1 MDCTVSHFI
10 NPFQKM
16 GDQDDYILWAGNL
29 EDKVTEELL
38 YELFLQAG
46 PLDYVKKP
54 KEKNFAFICYKH
66 KDSVKYAMKL
76 FEGKFQNIH
85 NS

>member
-1 MDCTVSHFI
+1 MD
-10 NPFQKM
+10 
-16 GDQDDYILWAGNL
+16 DQDDYILWAGNL

-54 KEKNFAFICYKH
+54 KEKNFAFICFKH
-66 KDSVKYAMKL
+66 KESVKYAMKL
-76 FEGKFQNIH
+76 FEGKFQKNQTIYIMGQ
-85 NS
+85 NFFSIF

>member
-1 MDCTVSHFI
+1 MD
-10 NPFQKM
+10 
-16 GDQDDYILWAGNL
+16 DQDDYILWAGNL

-54 KEKNFAFICYKH
+54 KEKNSNDTEKT
-66 KDSVKYAMKL
+66 
-76 FEGKFQNIH
+76 
-85 NS
+85 